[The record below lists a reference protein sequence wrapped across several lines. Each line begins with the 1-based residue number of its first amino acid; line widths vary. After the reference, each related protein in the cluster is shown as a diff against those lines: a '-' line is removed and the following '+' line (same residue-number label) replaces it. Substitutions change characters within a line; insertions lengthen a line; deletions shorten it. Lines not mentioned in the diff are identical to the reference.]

1 MTTFVDTSALLPQLS
16 TSDDAHDRAVETF
29 ASVIRRDRL
38 LTHSYVVVETTAL
51 TQARLGL
58 EAARALLR
66 DILPLLEIRWVDAAL
81 HEAAA
86 TALLAAGRRETSLVD
101 WMSFEVMH
109 REGIDI
115 AFAFDRD
122 FARQG
127 FKLIP

>member
-1 MTTFVDTSALLPQLS
+1 VTTFVDTSALLPQLS
-16 TSDDAHDRAVETF
+16 TSDEAHDRAVETF

-38 LTHSYVVVETTAL
+38 LTHSYVILETTAL

-58 EAARALLR
+58 EATRALLR
-66 DILPLLEIRWVDAAL
+66 DIFPLLEIRWVDAAL